1 MSVHS
6 WTECAWW
13 TPPSPIRT
21 LPPPTRWYH
30 LNFSHSAQFSSDGK
44 PAPFDLTADER
55 TRTAES
61 PDRRVRRTRDLL
73 HRALIELMI
82 ERGYQRVT
90 VTGVIDRADVGRSF

>member
-1 MSVHS
+1 MSIHS

-30 LNFSHSAQFSSDGK
+30 LNFSHSARFSSDGK
-44 PAPFDLTADER
+44 PTPFVLTADER

-61 PDRRVRRTRDLL
+61 PDRPAPHRDLL

-82 ERGYQRVT
+82 ERVHQRLT
-90 VTGVIDRADVGRSF
+90 VTGVIDRADAGRSTF